1 MASGGRAMTG
11 YDALGVAPVIN
22 VSATLTRLGGSR
34 MPKPVMDAM
43 AAGTEA
49 FVDLVELQ
57 RRAGERIAELTG
69 NEACYIC
76 SGAAAGI
83 AIAVAA
89 CVTGTD
95 PAAIARLP
103 HFDGPPAEVVI
114 HRAHRNGYDHAAR
127 QTGAVLVE
135 IGMAHATQRW
145 ELEAAITPRT
155 ACVLYFAGAHYA
167 TGALPLTDVVEIAHE
182 RGVPVLVDAA
192 AQIPPVAALWQYT
205 RELGADVAIFS
216 GGKGLRGPQSS
227 GLVLGK
233 RQIVEAC
240 YPNGSPNQSIGRPM
254 KVGKEEMLGILA
266 AVEWS
271 LSQDEAAMLAG
282 YEAVVQ
288 RWLAGLQE
296 IDGVSAERG
305 YPSEA
310 GQPHGR
316 AIVRISPPCP
326 LSRDEVADALWAQK
340 PRIAV
345 SKVGDDAIALN
356 PQTLEPGEDLIVL
369 EALRTV
375 LTRVPVP
382 AVVPAATTG

>member
-1 MASGGRAMTG
+1 MPG
-11 YDALGVAPVIN
+11 YADLGIRPVIN
-22 VSATLTRLGGSR
+22 ASATLTRLGGSR
-34 MPKPVMDAM
+34 MPKPVMEAM

-57 RRAGERIAELTG
+57 HRAGERIASLTG
-69 NEACYIC
+69 NDACYVC

-89 CVTGTD
+89 CITGAD
-95 PAAIARLP
+95 PAKIARLP
-103 HFDGPPAEVVI
+103 HFDGPPAEVII

-127 QTGAVLVE
+127 MTGATLVE
-135 IGMAHATQRW
+135 IGMAHTTQRW

-167 TGALPLTDVVEIAHE
+167 TGALPLSEVVEVAHE

-192 AQIPPVAALWQYT
+192 AQIPPVAALWEYT
-205 RELGADVAIFS
+205 RELGADIAIFS

-233 RQIVEAC
+233 REIVEAC

-254 KVGKEEMLGILA
+254 KVGKEEILGMLA

-271 LSQDEAAMLAG
+271 LSQDEAAVLAG

-288 RWLAGLQE
+288 GWLAGLQG
-296 IDGVSAERG
+296 IQGVTVERG

-316 AIVRISPPCP
+316 SIVRFDPRCP
-326 LSRDEVADALWAQK
+326 VSRDEVVAALWDQN

-345 SKVGDDAIALN
+345 ASIGADAIALN
-356 PQTLEPGEDLIVL
+356 PQTLEPGEDKLVL
-369 EALRTV
+369 DALRGV
-375 LTRVPVP
+375 LSRVPVS
-382 AVVPAATTG
+382 AVATA

>member
-1 MASGGRAMTG
+1 MTG
-11 YDALGVAPVIN
+11 YADLGVTPVVN
-22 VSATLTRLGGSR
+22 ASATLTRLGGSR
-34 MPKPVMDAM
+34 MPRPVMDAM

-89 CVTGTD
+89 CVAGTD
-95 PAAIARLP
+95 PAKIARLP
-103 HFDGPPAEVVI
+103 HFDGPPAEVII

-127 QTGAVLVE
+127 QTGAKLVE
-135 IGMAHATQRW
+135 IGMAHSTQRW
-145 ELEAAITPRT
+145 ELEAAISPRT
-155 ACVLYFAGAHYA
+155 ACVLYFAGMHYA
-167 TGALPLTDVVEIAHE
+167 EGSLPLSDVIEIAHA
-182 RGVPVLVDAA
+182 RNVPVLVDAA
-192 AQIPPVAALWQYT
+192 AQIPPVAALWRYT
-205 RELGADVAIFS
+205 RELGADIAIFS

-227 GLVLGK
+227 GLVLG
-233 RQIVEAC
+233 RRDIVDAC

-271 LSQDEAAMLAG
+271 LSQDEAAVLAG
-282 YEAVVQ
+282 YEASVQ
-288 RWLAGLQE
+288 FWLAGLQDIE
-296 IDGVSAERG
+296 GVTAERG

-316 AIVRISPPCP
+316 AIVHFGPRCP
-326 LSRDEVADALWAQK
+326 ISRDEVVAALWSQN

-345 SKVGDDAIALN
+345 SPVGVDAIALN
-356 PQTLEPGEDLIVL
+356 PQTLEAGEDKLVL
-369 EALRTV
+369 DALRGV
-375 LTRVPVP
+375 LTRVAVP
-382 AVVPAATTG
+382 AISPA

>member
-1 MASGGRAMTG
+1 MTG
-11 YDALGVAPVIN
+11 YDDLGVTPVVN
-22 VSATLTRLGGSR
+22 ASATLTRLGGSR
-34 MPKPVMDAM
+34 MPKSVMEAM
-43 AAGTEA
+43 AAGSEA
-49 FVDLVELQ
+49 IVDMVELQ
-57 RRAGERIAELTG
+57 LRAGERDATLTG

-89 CVTGTD
+89 CITGTD

-127 QTGAVLVE
+127 QTGALLVE

-155 ACVLYFAGAHYA
+155 ACVLYFAGAHSA
-167 TGALPLTDVVEIAHE
+167 TGALPLTDVVDIAHE

-227 GLVLGK
+227 GLVLGR

-271 LSQDEAAMLAG
+271 LSQDEAAVLAG
-282 YEAVVQ
+282 YEASVQ
-288 RWLAGLQE
+288 RWLAGLQGV
-296 IDGVSAERG
+296 DGISVERG

-316 AIVRISPPCP
+316 AIVRIGPACP
-326 LSRDEVADALWAQK
+326 FSRDEVADALWAQT

-345 SKVGDDAIALN
+345 ARVGEDAIALN

-369 EALRTV
+369 NALRAV

-382 AVVPAATTG
+382 AVALASAG

>member
-1 MASGGRAMTG
+1 MTG
-11 YDALGVAPVIN
+11 YDALGVTPVIN
-22 VSATLTRLGGSR
+22 ASATLTRLGGSR

-57 RRAGERIAELTG
+57 RRAGERIATLTG

-89 CVTGTD
+89 CITGSD
-95 PAAIARLP
+95 PAKIARLP
-103 HFDGPPAEVVI
+103 HFEGPPAEVII

-127 QTGAVLVE
+127 QTGVKLVE
-135 IGMAHATQRW
+135 VGMAHSTQRW
-145 ELEAAITPRT
+145 ELETAITPQT

-167 TGALPLTDVVEIAHE
+167 TGALPLIDVIEIAHE

-192 AQIPPVAALWQYT
+192 AQIPPIAALWQYT
-205 RELGADVAIFS
+205 RELGADAAIFS

-227 GLVLGK
+227 GLVLG
-233 RQIVEAC
+233 RRAIVEAC

-254 KVGKEEMLGILA
+254 KVGKEETLGILA

-271 LSQDEAAMLAG
+271 LSQDESAILAG

-296 IDGVSAERG
+296 IDGVSVERG

-316 AIVRISPPCP
+316 AIVRISPTCP
-326 LSRDEVADALWAQK
+326 LSRDEVVDALWAQK
-340 PRIAV
+340 PRIAG
-345 SKVGDDAIALN
+345 SKIGEDAIALN

-369 EALRTV
+369 DALRAV

-382 AVVPAATTG
+382 AASPAASTG